1 MPRTGVCAAGWVLLL
16 AALLGGCGEGEVV
29 QPRPSELAADTVTV
43 SEEAAARLR
52 RGHYADVHD
61 LAQALSLPT
70 AFARSEALHALVS
83 RSDARRLAALLDE
96 AAEIAD
102 PAHRRLARRVLY
114 LRFTELDAGAAA
126 RRAAAESPPESHEL
140 LQTVFGDWAR
150 RDLDGALAGLQT
162 FSRETDLQRSA
173 ATGIVDA
180 HAWRGSHR
188 AAAVLSRLPEAL
200 RTPHVQGSA
209 VAANAESDPAGAFE
223 QALELEDREARE
235 TALSLIVRTWAEADP
250 EAAFARVRQLDDG
263 RLRNAVMA
271 PATHAWAKQDPEG
284 LWAAAGRED
293 NQRLR
298 TQMQTAAL
306 GTLVAEDTDRALELA
321 AGLPA
326 SARQGAYYSM
336 LSRLAQ
342 TAPERAADA
351 VLGIAEPQVRKRVAR
366 SIMGTLVSRDIDEA
380 LVWAE
385 RVEGQRG
392 DIWLMVL
399 RQAARNDPLVGL
411 NRAAALGDPDE
422 RARALMVAI
431 SGAADTDPDL
441 AAGYIAELPAGPKRS
456 QAVLSLVNGLAT
468 ADPRAAME
476 IALARPAD
484 EREKLLRHVSG
495 RMVTNHP
502 EIAAQYLARLNG
514 KERTAWLTAMANQKG
529 ADDPAIAAAWLEGYQ
544 GDPDF
549 DRIATAL
556 TGGMSRNDPE
566 TALAIA
572 RRIGDEALRS
582 HALARVAGAMAS
594 AAPENAIA
602 IYERMPVQDRSPQL
616 VEQMVRPMVR
626 ADPQRTAQWVGSF
639 SETSLRD
646 TGYAALA
653 AGIGDLDRSLD
664 YVRRITTDEMKMRA
678 LVPLL
683 MQNGRDP
690 DSVDR
695 ILGGAGLSPEVAE
708 ELRDEMRRRF
718 PMGLPR

>member
-1 MPRTGVCAAGWVLLL
+1 MPRTGVCLAAWVLPL
-16 AALLGGCGEGEVV
+16 AAFVGGCAEDQAV
-29 QPRPSELAADTVTV
+29 QPRPSEIAGETPTV

-52 RGHYADVHD
+52 RGHYADVRD
-61 LAQALSLPT
+61 LTQALSLPT
-70 AFARSEALHALVS
+70 AFARSEALHALAG
-83 RSDARRLAALLDE
+83 RADEKRMAALIDE
-96 AAEIAD
+96 AAEVAD
-102 PAHRRLARRVLY
+102 PAHRQLARQVLY
-114 LRFTELDAGAAA
+114 LRYAAFDAEAAA
-126 RRAAAESPPESHEL
+126 RRAASESPPESHEL
-140 LQTVFGDWAR
+140 LQTLFGDWAR

-162 FSRETDLQRSA
+162 FSGKRDLQRSA
-173 ATGIVDA
+173 ATGIVNA

-188 AAAVLSRLPEAL
+188 ADAVLSRLPETL
-200 RTPHVQGSA
+200 RMPHIQGSA
-209 VAANAESDPAGAFE
+209 LAANAQRDPAGAFE
-223 QALELEDREARE
+223 QALELEDREARQ
-235 TALSLIVRTWAEADP
+235 TALLLIVRTWAEADP
-250 EAAFARVRQLDDG
+250 EAAFEQVKRLDDA
-263 RLRNAVMA
+263 RLRNAVMTS
-271 PATHAWAKQDPEG
+271 ATHAWAKEDPEG
-284 LWAAAGRED
+284 LWAAARRQD
-293 NQRLR
+293 DQRLR

-306 GTLVAEDTDRALELA
+306 GTLVVEDTDRALELA
-321 AGLPA
+321 AGLRG
-326 SARQGAYYSM
+326 SAQQGAYYSM

-342 TAPERAADA
+342 TEPERAADA
-351 VLGIAEPQVRKRVAR
+351 VLGIAEPHARKRAAR

-385 RVEGQRG
+385 RVEGDRG
-392 DIWLMVL
+392 DIWMTVL

-422 RARALMVAI
+422 RARALAVAI
-431 SGAADTDPDL
+431 SGAADTNPDL
-441 AAGYIAELPAGPKRS
+441 AAGYIAELPAGPMRG
-456 QAVLSLVNGLAT
+456 QAVQGLMNGLAT
-468 ADPRAAME
+468 SDPRAAME
-476 IALARPAD
+476 FALARPAD
-484 EREKLLRHVSG
+484 EREKLLRQVSG
-495 RMVTNHP
+495 RIVTAHP
-502 EIAAQYLARLNG
+502 EVAAQYLARLNG
-514 KERTAWLTAMANQKG
+514 KERTAWLTAMANQKA

-572 RRIGDEALRS
+572 RRIGDGTLRS

-602 IYERMPVQDRSPQL
+602 IYDRMPAQDRSPQL

-626 ADPQRTAQWVGSF
+626 ADPQRTEQWVGSF

-664 YVRRITTDEMKMRA
+664 YVRRITTDKMKMRA
-678 LVPLL
+678 LAPLL
-683 MQNGRDP
+683 LQNGRDP
-690 DSVDR
+690 DTVDR